1 MTDAQS
7 PRLVLVTGMSGAGR
21 SAALKALED
30 FGFEAVDNL
39 PLTLLPDLLSPG
51 DGAAVPDKLAVC
63 VDARTRAFS
72 ADAFADALAQ
82 TKKAR
87 AVTVIFLDCDDDEL
101 ARRYVETRHRHPLA
115 GNLPVADGIKIERGI
130 IMPVRG
136 MADIVI
142 DTSAMTLGDLKAA
155 LAGHLTADGG
165 GMSVFVTSFSFK
177 KGIPRNADIVFDV
190 RFLANPHYDEAL
202 RPLSGRDAAVQAFI
216 KKDPGFDIFFKGVSN
231 LLGELLPR
239 YAREGKSYLT
249 IALGCTGGRHRSV
262 FAAEQLA
269 DALKTMK
276 GDVDNKNTHD
286 VRLAHRDLDDTTRG
300 DKAPGGTKT

>member
-39 PLTLLPDLLSPG
+39 PLTLLPNLLSPD

-72 ADAFADALAQ
+72 ADAFADSLAQ
-82 TKKAR
+82 IKKAR
-87 AVTVIFLDCDDDEL
+87 TVTVLFLDCDDDEL
-101 ARRYVETRHRHPLA
+101 VRRYVETRHRHPLA
-115 GNLPVADGIKIERGI
+115 GNLPVADGITIERGI
-130 IMPVRG
+130 IMPVRA
-136 MADIVI
+136 MADVVL

-155 LAGHLTADGG
+155 LAGHFAAEGS

-202 RPLSGRDAAVQAFI
+202 KPLSGRDAAVQAFI
-216 KKDPGFDIFFKGVSN
+216 KKDPGFDIFFKGISN

-269 DALKTMK
+269 DALKTTK
-276 GDVDNKNTHD
+276 GDPDNESARN
-286 VRLAHRDLDDTTRG
+286 VRLAHRDLDD
-300 DKAPGGTKT
+300 KAKDAQAGEGTKT